1 MSIKKN
7 VAIVDGKALNA
18 PPTPE
23 KQSSPPAEVKLD
35 DKIVRA
41 VLSDTNIYDL
51 WKKLADDGGMKIYG
65 VKDAAHLEEII
76 NKQGREII
84 LSANVASAKA
94 ELEAAT
100 SVIRGVLDRYFD
112 DTTRKGVIGRIDFR
126 YDHKNSVWS
135 FKAIVV
141 ASAKAELEATTSVIE
156 DVLDRYFDDATR
168 KDVFGRIDFRYDH
181 KNSVWSFKAIV
192 NHNNLLK
199 KKRNGEGNAKRKNG
213 NDLPNAKPDSK
224 KKHKGKGNGKKK
236 KFEQVRFKG
245 SSKKTTSSGKKKYN
259 PFKYRLPGHYGANQ

>member
-41 VLSDTNIYDL
+41 FLSDTNIYDL

-94 ELEAAT
+94 ELEATT
-100 SVIRGVLDRYFD
+100 SVIRDVVDRYFD
-112 DTTRKGVIGRIDFR
+112 DTTRKDVFGRIAFR

-135 FKAIVV
+135 FRA
-141 ASAKAELEATTSVIE
+141 
-156 DVLDRYFDDATR
+156 R
-168 KDVFGRIDFRYDH
+168 
-181 KNSVWSFKAIV
+181 V
-192 NHNNLLK
+192 NHNDLPK
-199 KKRNGEGNAKRKNG
+199 KKRNGNGNGKRKNG
-213 NDLPNAKPDSK
+213 NDLPNANPASKKKRKGNGDSK
-224 KKHKGKGNGKKK
+224 KKKQEIIIFKGVPMKQKKKREVIIRNGKKK
-236 KFEQVRFKG
+236 KDALDYAV
-245 SSKKTTSSGKKKYN
+245 
-259 PFKYRLPGHYGANQ
+259 PGHFEANK

>member
-23 KQSSPPAEVKLD
+23 KQSSLPAEVKLD

-94 ELEAAT
+94 ELEATT
-100 SVIRGVLDRYFD
+100 SVIRDVLDRYFD
-112 DTTRKGVIGRIDFR
+112 DTTRKDVFGRIAFR
-126 YDHKNSVWS
+126 YDHKK
-135 FKAIVV
+135 FC
-141 ASAKAELEATTSVIE
+141 LVI
-156 DVLDRYFDDATR
+156 
-168 KDVFGRIDFRYDH
+168 
-181 KNSVWSFKAIV
+181 
-192 NHNNLLK
+192 
-199 KKRNGEGNAKRKNG
+199 
-213 NDLPNAKPDSK
+213 
-224 KKHKGKGNGKKK
+224 
-236 KFEQVRFKG
+236 
-245 SSKKTTSSGKKKYN
+245 
-259 PFKYRLPGHYGANQ
+259 

>member
-41 VLSDTNIYDL
+41 CLSDTNIYDL
-51 WKKLADDGGMKIYG
+51 WKKLADDGGMKVYG

-94 ELEAAT
+94 ELEATT
-100 SVIRGVLDRYFD
+100 SVIR
-112 DTTRKGVIGRIDFR
+112 
-126 YDHKNSVWS
+126 
-135 FKAIVV
+135 
-141 ASAKAELEATTSVIE
+141 
-156 DVLDRYFDDATR
+156 DVLDRYFDDLTR
-168 KDVFGRIDFRYDH
+168 KDVLGRIAFRYDH
-181 KNSVWSFKAIV
+181 K
-192 NHNNLLK
+192 
-199 KKRNGEGNAKRKNG
+199 
-213 NDLPNAKPDSK
+213 
-224 KKHKGKGNGKKK
+224 
-236 KFEQVRFKG
+236 KFCLVI
-245 SSKKTTSSGKKKYN
+245 
-259 PFKYRLPGHYGANQ
+259 